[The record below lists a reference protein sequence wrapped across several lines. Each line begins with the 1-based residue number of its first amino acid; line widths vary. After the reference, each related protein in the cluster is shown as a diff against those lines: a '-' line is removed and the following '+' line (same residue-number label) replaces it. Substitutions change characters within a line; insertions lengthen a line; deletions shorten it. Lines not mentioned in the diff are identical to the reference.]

1 MCRLSLLWQCLKT
14 SAAFKRSIKVTKLLF
29 QPVAYIHS
37 YDQLEALS
45 YFYTSHL
52 EIHGLY
58 SALNYQQHH
67 QAVSWRLSLPYF
79 VTFWIPNFDIL
90 RSNPF
95 ISPFLWHSLGQFS
108 QMFWSHSGAVWCG
121 HWSGHPL
128 EQFGHRG
135 IFCIGTSQSVSLER
149 HRLEQTNTWTIE
161 HLNTWTLGHLNTWA
175 LGHLNTWTLGHYAV
189 CWCLMSALCQS
200 WNRGKTQLSRQ
211 AWADRVGT
219 NKQQSSSPIFT
230 QVSAFESHIAGCWRI
245 PTTTDRGDEHC
256 VSPAAWQDLDW
267 SRLERGGAVHR
278 QTELLPASSSKLC
291 LKHRCPCRTPLV
303 TQRAYNMHICHTR
316 VVIGIYGSWCYQM
329 CRNLIIQRCTCQIRQ
344 ELFM

>member
-37 YDQLEALS
+37 YDQLVALS
-45 YFYTSHL
+45 YFYSSHL

-67 QAVSWRLSLPYF
+67 QAVSWRLLLPCF
-79 VTFWIPNFDIL
+79 VTFWIPNFDTL

-200 WNRGKTQLSRQ
+200 WSRGKTQLPRQ
-211 AWADRVGT
+211 TGSDRAGA
-219 NKQQSSSPIFT
+219 NKQQSSSQIFT
-230 QVSAFESHIAGCWRI
+230 QVSAFESHCRVLKDS
-245 PTTTDRGDEHC
+245 TTDREPC
-256 VSPAAWQDLDW
+256 VSAAAWQELDW
-267 SRLERGGAVHR
+267 SRLERGQCTGR
-278 QTELLPASSSKLC
+278 RSFYLPQAANSASSTAAPVAL
-291 LKHRCPCRTPLV
+291 PL
-303 TQRAYNMHICHTR
+303 
-316 VVIGIYGSWCYQM
+316 
-329 CRNLIIQRCTCQIRQ
+329 
-344 ELFM
+344 